1 MSGNK
6 TRASVMRKF
15 TGLIPPGSEEK
26 LAADVGRIKH
36 ILQEGTFSCP
46 SPRDTHTHTLGC
58 RSLAKAPK
66 THPFW
71 CQPSTQLKPPQIW
84 EYPPWAS
91 CSLYAFL
98 RLWLRPFSC
107 PSKVCRGQQS
117 SQPLSQASPCSCIL
131 QGLFPTFSLRQWTS
145 AAQQSDG
152 PGPTRALTLGSDTP
166 RKASDSQTL
175 AVL

>member
-36 ILQEGTFSCP
+36 ILQGGTFSCP
-46 SPRDTHTHTLGC
+46 SPRDTHTRTLGC

-71 CQPSTQLKPPQIW
+71 CQPSTQLKPPHIW
-84 EYPPWAS
+84 EYPHGPPAVCMPS
-91 CSLYAFL
+91 CVSGFVLFPVLPRFAEDS
-98 RLWLRPFSC
+98 RAHSHRVRPPLAPVFYRISFQLS
-107 PSKVCRGQQS
+107 PSDNGHQRHNRVMAQD
-117 SQPLSQASPCSCIL
+117 P
-131 QGLFPTFSLRQWTS
+131 QGL
-145 AAQQSDG
+145 
-152 PGPTRALTLGSDTP
+152 
-166 RKASDSQTL
+166 
-175 AVL
+175 